1 MTRRHRSGAVVRHVM
16 LRVRQKFA
24 HPETFNF
31 YGLPCAIHTVD
42 NVTLLGMRACAWT
55 RARHT
60 YACCPIAVTDAA
72 CYTALIRMHVVTH
85 R

>member
-31 YGLPCAIHTVD
+31 HGLPCAIHTVD
-42 NVTLLGMRACAWT
+42 NVNFVHVYYIHVCVARLLSTPRYT
-55 RARHT
+55 VDT
-60 YACCPIAVTDAA
+60 Y
-72 CYTALIRMHVVTH
+72 VVTY